1 MSFAQYGIRPAS
13 QRKTPFF
20 SILTHNGNGLRR
32 RYVIARAEF
41 WQRFCLKT
49 PDQSKNKTITLP
61 MHDRTVTFKGL
72 PYLFDFVLP
81 NVYFYVATAYD
92 SAA

>member
-1 MSFAQYGIRPAS
+1 M
-13 QRKTPFF
+13 
-20 SILTHNGNGLRR
+20 HNGNGLRR

-81 NVYFYVATAYD
+81 NVYFHVATAYVILRHKSVEIGKKD
-92 SAA
+92 FLGKIY